1 MLHPL
6 GFVEGYFDRF
16 LGSNEGPEGCSIY
29 SHEFYETK
37 KNRNFKRGYTQFN
50 F

>member
-6 GFVEGYFDRF
+6 GFVEGYFDKF
-16 LGSNEGPEGCSIY
+16 LNSNEGPEGCSIY

-37 KNRNFKRGYTQFN
+37 KIEILKEVIRFN